1 MCPVLYYTMI
11 RQSKDPKYIRLEIV
25 WFAELSLALQIC
37 PTLKAKP
44 RSAWQRGGTM
54 CFLVPI
60 AKGFMKKE
68 ILKTWI
74 SNESSVFPPI
84 WKDSKTCVK

>member
-25 WFAELSLALQIC
+25 WFAELSSALQIC
-37 PTLKAKP
+37 PTLKAKG
-44 RSAWQRGGTM
+44 GGTM

-74 SNESSVFPPI
+74 SHESSVFPPI
-84 WKDSKTCVK
+84 RKDSKTCVK